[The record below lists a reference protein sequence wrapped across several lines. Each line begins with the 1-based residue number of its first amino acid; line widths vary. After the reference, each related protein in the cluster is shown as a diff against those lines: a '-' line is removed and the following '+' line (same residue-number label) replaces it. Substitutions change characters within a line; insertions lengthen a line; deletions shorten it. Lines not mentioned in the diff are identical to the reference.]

1 MSVRTSGVDDWTLVA
16 RARQGDMNAYAE
28 LVRRYQAPIIQFCL
42 RMVGSFQDAEEIAQ
56 DAFVRVY
63 RHLDRL
69 QPDARFSTLLFGIAR
84 NLALNAIRDAKRRGR
99 GITDAIEQPAAIGDD
114 SRRPDRAARL
124 HEVEYLVEQAIER
137 LSPEHR
143 EILVLREI
151 NGLDYDAIADVL
163 GCPKGTVRSRLARAR
178 EQLRVTLTDLEGDR
192 A

>member
-1 MSVRTSGVDDWTLVA
+1 MRTSGVDDWTLVA
-16 RARQGDMNAYAE
+16 RARQGEMNAYAE

-42 RMVGSFQDAEEIAQ
+42 RMVGSLQDAEEIAQ

-99 GITDAIEQPAAIGDD
+99 GVTDAIEEPAAIGDD

-143 EILVLREI
+143 EILVLRET

-178 EQLRVTLTDLEGDR
+178 EQLRETLADLEGDR
-192 A
+192 I